1 MQTHPWDFRQD
12 DDSLVLTVN
21 AAAPDETEHLVL
33 RVGEN
38 RRNLDLECWGA
49 AYALPLETINLVFK
63 PLAVRKLLDSQDIIV
78 EILIA
83 GTNQFLPLRTEIK
96 IE

>member
-1 MQTHPWDFRQD
+1 
-12 DDSLVLTVN
+12 
-21 AAAPDETEHLVL
+21 
-33 RVGEN
+33 
-38 RRNLDLECWGA
+38 LECWGA